1 MKKSKYSY
9 SWALKFL
16 LAAILVGVG
25 IYMVFAPEVVYT
37 ITGVGIVIFSIFR
50 VVPLLR
56 SLNKEML
63 RTIILIEILI
73 DTLIGILLVYIA
85 FTGNLDSDSI
95 WGLVYRYALAVFFY
109 MRGLVYFNSVV
120 FLDEKTEITKF
131 WVHILALSLGA
142 VISVLPQFDYSFVA
156 LLLLFISMLGAGYL
170 GFDGYNGYSKY
181 REFSKNLNAGKV
193 KPKDQPVEKENP
205 SPIIDEKEEKR
216 PNIMN

>member
-1 MKKSKYSY
+1 MKKPNYSY

-37 ITGVGIVIFSIFR
+37 ITGVGIIIFSILR
-50 VVPLLR
+50 VVPLLK

-63 RTIILIEILI
+63 RTINLIEILI
-73 DTLIGILLVYIA
+73 DTVIGVLLVYIA
-85 FTGNLDSDSI
+85 FTGNLDGDSI

-142 VISVLPQFDYSFVA
+142 IISVLPQFDYGFVS
-156 LLLLFISMLGAGYL
+156 LLLLFISLLGAAYL
-170 GFDGYNGYSKY
+170 GYDGYNGYSKY
-181 REFSKNLNAGKV
+181 REFSKNLNIGKV
-193 KPKDQPVEKENP
+193 KPKDQPAEKEIP
-205 SPIIDEKEEKR
+205 KPIRDEKEEKQ
-216 PNIMN
+216 PNILN